1 MMNIKTIKRDAKNIL
16 SLSENPPPVCP
27 IRDILDK
34 ISGKW
39 SLLVLLTLSVNGK
52 KRFNQL
58 KRELGD
64 ISQRMLTVTLRS
76 LERDGL
82 VTREI
87 FSEIPPRVEYELTD
101 LGYSSLEPMLPLI
114 RRSFENLEVILK
126 SRAAFDRK
134 NKNS

>member
-1 MMNIKTIKRDAKNIL
+1 MNTKTIKREAQKIL
-16 SLSENPPPVCP
+16 SLSENPPPACP

-39 SLLVLLTLSVNGK
+39 PLLILLVLSVNGR

-58 KRELGD
+58 KRDVGD

-82 VTREI
+82 VVREM
-87 FSEIPPRVEYELTD
+87 FQEIPPRVEYELTD
-101 LGYSSLEPMLPLI
+101 LGYSTLEPMLPLI
-114 RRSFENLEVILK
+114 RRSYENLEEILK
-126 SRAAFDRK
+126 SREAFDSK
-134 NKNS
+134 NIKP

>member
-1 MMNIKTIKRDAKNIL
+1 MNTKNIQREARKIL
-16 SLSENPPPVCP
+16 SLSEDPPPACP

-34 ISGKW
+34 VSGKW
-39 SLLVLLTLSVNGK
+39 PLLVLLVLSVNGR

-58 KRELGD
+58 KTDVGD

-82 VTREI
+82 VAREM
-87 FSEIPPRVEYELTD
+87 FPEIPPRVEYELTD

-114 RRSFENLEVILK
+114 RRSYENLEAIL
-126 SRAAFDRK
+126 RARSVFDGQ
-134 NKNS
+134 NKKH